1 MHIVAIRKLRRTP
14 SLIALAVVLI
24 VGYAG
29 FRYWQGPTV
38 PAYQL
43 ESGPLVQRVVA
54 TGRVVSTSRTQV
66 GSEVTGIVQ
75 ERRVKEGDSVK
86 PGDILI
92 TLKADDLEAKVREA
106 ESALEQ
112 LQTARRP
119 QAQAALRQAE
129 SQLAQATREAQRR
142 RELYQTQSISREI
155 KEQAEHQQTTAR
167 AAAEQAR
174 LLVESLA
181 QGGSEEDILTYR
193 LAAARAALA
202 KTQIRAEQPG
212 VVLTRNAE
220 PGDQVQ
226 PGKVLLEIARTGDTE
241 VLVPVD
247 ERNLGVLA
255 LGQPAVCIPDAYQ
268 QDPFDAR
275 VTFIAPTIDPQKG
288 TVDVRLRVDPVPPN
302 LRQDMTVSANIET
315 GRRDKALAV
324 PNDAL
329 FDVKGD
335 TASVWKVDGGKTRAT
350 TVKLGLRGTTMTE
363 VVSGLSSGDWV
374 LASKTGKEGQ
384 RVRVSKLDKPMEA
397 NRQANSQ
404 ATRKETPVKMN

>member
-1 MHIVAIRKLRRTP
+1 MAALKIKVVPA
-14 SLIALAVVLI
+14 LIALAVLAA
-24 VGYAG
+24 VGFAAI
-29 FRYWQGPTV
+29 RYWQGPVV

-43 ESGPLVQRVVA
+43 EAAPLVQRVVA

-75 ERRVKEGDSVK
+75 ERRVKEGDTVK
-86 PGDILI
+86 PGDVLI
-92 TLKADDLEAKVREA
+92 TLRADELAAKVREA

-142 RELYQTQSISREI
+142 RDLFQSQSISREI

-167 AAAEQAR
+167 AAADQAR
-174 LLVESLA
+174 LLAESLA
-181 QGGSEEDILTYR
+181 VGGSEEDILTHR

-226 PGKVLLEIARTGDTE
+226 AGKVLLEIARTGDTE

-255 LGQPAVCIPDAYQ
+255 LGQSAICIPDAYQ
-268 QDPFDAR
+268 QEPFDAS
-275 VTFIAPTIDPQKG
+275 VVFIAPTIDPQKG
-288 TVDVRLRVDPVPPN
+288 TVDVRLRVNPVPPN

-315 GRRDKALAV
+315 GRRDNALAV

-329 FDVKGD
+329 FDLSGD
-335 TASVWKVDGGKTRAT
+335 TARVWKIEGGKSRAT

-363 VVSGLSSGDWV
+363 IVSGLTSGDWV
-374 LASKTGKEGQ
+374 LAGKTGKEGQ

-397 NRQANSQ
+397 ARQT
-404 ATRKETPVKMN
+404 TRKETPVKMN

>member
-1 MHIVAIRKLRRTP
+1 M
-14 SLIALAVVLI
+14 
-24 VGYAG
+24 
-29 FRYWQGPTV
+29 
-38 PAYQL
+38 PAYQI
-43 ESGPLVQRVVA
+43 EAAPLVQRVVA

-66 GSEVTGIVQ
+66 GSEITGVVQ
-75 ERRVKEGDSVK
+75 ERRVKEGDTVQ
-86 PGDILI
+86 PGDVLI

-142 RELYQTQSISREI
+142 RELYQSQSISREI

-167 AAAEQAR
+167 AVAEQAR
-174 LLVESLA
+174 LLAESLA
-181 QGGSEEDILTYR
+181 VGGSEEDILTHR

-255 LGQPAVCIPDAYQ
+255 LGQPAVCIPDAYLQ
-268 QDPFDAR
+268 APFDAR

-315 GRRDKALAV
+315 GRRDKTLAV

-329 FDVKGD
+329 FDLSGE
-335 TASVWKVDGGKTRAT
+335 TAKVWRVEGGKSHAVS
-350 TVKLGLRGTTMTE
+350 VKLGLRGTTMTE
-363 VVSGLSSGDWV
+363 ILSGLSTGDWV
-374 LASKTGKEGQ
+374 LAGKTATEGQ
-384 RVRVSKLDKPMEA
+384 RVRVTKLDKPMEN
-397 NRQANSQ
+397 NRQ

>member
-1 MHIVAIRKLRRTP
+1 MAALKIKVVPALV
-14 SLIALAVVLI
+14 ALAIFAVAAFV
-24 VGYAG
+24 G
-29 FRYWQGPTV
+29 FRLWQGPVV

-43 ESGPLVQRVVA
+43 EAAPLVQRVVA
-54 TGRVVSTSRTQV
+54 TGRVVSTSRTQI

-75 ERRVKEGDSVK
+75 ERRVKEGDTVK
-86 PGDILI
+86 PGDVLI
-92 TLKADDLEAKVREA
+92 TLRADELEAKVREA

-119 QAQAALRQAE
+119 QAQAALKQAE

-142 RELYQTQSISREI
+142 RELYQSQSISREI

-174 LLVESLA
+174 LLAESLA
-181 QGGSEEDILTYR
+181 VGGSEEDILNHR

-255 LGQPAVCIPDAYQ
+255 LGQPAICIPDAYQ
-268 QDPFDAR
+268 QAPFDAS

-288 TVDVRLRVDPVPPN
+288 TVDVRLRVHPVPPN

-329 FDVKGD
+329 FDFSGD
-335 TASVWKVDGGKTRAT
+335 SARVWRVEQGKTQAV

-363 VVSGLSSGDWV
+363 ILSGLSPGDWV
-374 LASKTGKEGQ
+374 LAGKTGQEGQ
-384 RVRVSKLDKPMEA
+384 RVRVSKLEKPMEA
-397 NRQANSQ
+397 SRQ

>member
-1 MHIVAIRKLRRTP
+1 MASTKTKALPI
-14 SLIALAVVLI
+14 LIGLAVLAVL
-24 VGYAG
+24 GFAG
-29 FRYWQGPTV
+29 FRYWQGPV
-38 PAYQL
+38 APAYQI
-43 ESGPLVQRVVA
+43 EAAPLVQRVVA

-66 GSEVTGIVQ
+66 GSEITGVVQ
-75 ERRVKEGDSVK
+75 ERRVKEGDTVQ
-86 PGDILI
+86 PGDVLI

-142 RELYQTQSISREI
+142 RELYQSQSISREI

-167 AAAEQAR
+167 AVAEQAR
-174 LLVESLA
+174 LLAESLA
-181 QGGSEEDILTYR
+181 VGGSEEDILTHR

-255 LGQPAVCIPDAYQ
+255 LGQPAICIPDAYLQ
-268 QDPFDAR
+268 APFDAR

-315 GRRDKALAV
+315 GRRDKTLAV

-329 FDVKGD
+329 FDLSGE
-335 TASVWKVDGGKTRAT
+335 TAKVWRVEGGKSHAVS
-350 TVKLGLRGTTMTE
+350 VKLGLRGTTMTE
-363 VVSGLSSGDWV
+363 ILSGLSTGDWV
-374 LASKTGKEGQ
+374 LAGKTGTEGQ
-384 RVRVSKLDKPMEA
+384 RVQVFKLDKPMEN
-397 NRQANSQ
+397 NRQ

>member
-1 MHIVAIRKLRRTP
+1 MAALKTKLVRWI
-14 SLIALAVVLI
+14 LALAIIAVV
-24 VGYAG
+24 G
-29 FRYWQGPTV
+29 FVAFRQWQGPVV

-43 ESGPLVQRVVA
+43 EAAPLIQRVVA

-66 GSEVTGIVQ
+66 GSEITGVVQ
-75 ERRVKEGDSVK
+75 ERRVKEGDTVQ

-112 LQTARRP
+112 LQSARRP

-142 RELYQTQSISREI
+142 RELYQSQSISREI

-174 LLVESLA
+174 LLAESLA
-181 QGGSEEDILTYR
+181 VGGSEEDILTHR

-226 PGKVLLEIARTGDTE
+226 PGKVLLEIARTGETE

-255 LGQPAVCIPDAYQ
+255 LGQPAICIPDAYQ
-268 QDPFDAR
+268 QAPFDAR

-288 TVDVRLRVDPVPPN
+288 TVDVRLRVDPVPAN

-315 GRRDKALAV
+315 GRRDNALAV

-329 FDVKGD
+329 FDISGD
-335 TASVWKVDGGKTRAT
+335 SARVWRIESGKTHAT
-350 TVKLGLRGTTMTE
+350 TVKLGMRGTTMTE
-363 VVSGLSSGDWV
+363 IVSGLKSGDWV
-374 LASKTGKEGQ
+374 LASKTGQEGQ
-384 RVRVSKLDKPMEA
+384 RVRVSKLDKPMETIH
-397 NRQANSQ
+397 QP
-404 ATRKETPVKMN
+404 TRKETPVKMN